1 MIKHG
6 PLQEAVAIGHLLT
19 VEEVAGYLGIPK
31 SQVYRLCRA
40 RVWPRLACI
49 RLGKRIYI
57 PRKAVERWLE
67 AVAEEDGQN
76 AQGEAWALGTGK
88 KRLGQ
93 GGGER

>member
-1 MIKHG
+1 M
-6 PLQEAVAIGHLLT
+6 PLPEKPLFTVKEAA
-19 VEEVAGYLGIPK
+19 EYLGLPEA
-31 SQVYRLCRA
+31 QVYQLCRA

-67 AVAEEDGQN
+67 AVAEEDGQS